1 MSLYKL
7 LARPILFR
15 LPADTAHDLTIKSA
29 SYLNDKAWTLD
40 FFNALYG
47 TKSPLLHQNIWGL
60 DFNNPV
66 GLAAGFDKNGVTL
79 SFMESLG
86 FGYLEVGSITAN
98 ASPGNPRP
106 TSFRLP
112 DDRSLINR
120 LGLNNDGAK
129 TVVRRLKK
137 RSTSIPVGVNIAKT
151 HDPSITGEKALQDYK
166 LSYELAKD
174 VADYITINISCPNTT
189 EGKTFEDPETLESLL
204 SYLNI
209 GEDMSGPP
217 VLIKISVDSDDTLLT
232 ELLDV
237 CQSKA
242 VDGYVATNTS
252 SKRTNL
258 TTSQDQLNE
267 IGRGGLSG
275 KAIKDRSTEIIRK
288 IHQHTKGE
296 KTIIGV
302 GGVFT
307 ADDAIEKL
315 KAGADLLQV
324 YTGMVYNG
332 PGIVHSINK
341 GILNYLDEN
350 GLENI
355 YQLK

>member
-1 MSLYKL
+1 MSLYKIV
-7 LARPILFR
+7 ARPILFR
-15 LPADTAHDLTIKSA
+15 LKADTAHDVAIKTA
-29 SYLNDKAWTLD
+29 TYLNDKAWTLD
-40 FFNALYG
+40 FFNALYRA
-47 TKSPLLHQNIWGL
+47 KSPLLHQNIWGL

-66 GLAAGFDKNGVTL
+66 GLAAGFDKNGRTL

-86 FGYLEVGSITAN
+86 FGYLEVGSVTAN

-112 DDRSLINR
+112 EDRSLINR

-129 TVVRRLKK
+129 TVTRRLKK
-137 RSTSIPVGVNIAKT
+137 KSVSVPVGVNIAKT
-151 HDPSITGEKALQDYK
+151 HDPFISGEKALKDYK
-166 LSYELAKD
+166 ISYDLAKK
-174 VADYITINISCPNTT
+174 VADYVTINISCPNTT
-189 EGKTFEDPETLESLL
+189 EGKTFEDPETLNQLL

-217 VLIKISVDSDDTLLT
+217 VLVKISVDTDDTLLT
-232 ELLDV
+232 ELLDI

-258 TTSQDQLNE
+258 STSQDQLDQ

-275 KAIKDRSTEIIRK
+275 RAIKDRSTDVIRK
-288 IHQHTKGE
+288 IHKHTKGE

-315 KAGADLLQV
+315 KAGADLLQI

-332 PGIVHSINK
+332 PGIVKSINK
-341 GILNYLDEN
+341 GIVKYLKEN
-350 GLENI
+350 GLENV

>member
-1 MSLYKL
+1 MSLYKIV
-7 LARPILFR
+7 ARPLLFR
-15 LPADTAHDLTIKSA
+15 LKADTAHDVTIKTA
-29 SYLNDKAWTLD
+29 TYLNDKAWPLD
-40 FFNALYG
+40 YLSALYSV
-47 TKSPLLHQNIWGL
+47 KNPLLHQNIWGL

-66 GLAAGFDKNGVTL
+66 GLAAGFDKNGRIL

-86 FGYLEVGSITAN
+86 FGYLEVGSVTAN

-112 DDRSLINR
+112 DDQSLINR

-129 TVVRRLKK
+129 TVTRRLKK
-137 RSTSIPVGVNIAKT
+137 KTVSVPVGVNIAKT
-151 HDPSITGEKALQDYK
+151 HDPSITGEEALQDYK
-166 LSYELAKD
+166 ISYDLAKD
-174 VADYITINISCPNTT
+174 VADYLTINISCPNTT
-189 EGKTFEDPETLESLL
+189 EGKTFEDPETLNQLL

-217 VLIKISVDSDDTLLT
+217 ILVKISVDTDDTLLS

-237 CQSKA
+237 CQSKV
-242 VDGYVATNTS
+242 VDGYVAANTS
-252 SKRTNL
+252 SKRTDL
-258 TTSQDQLNE
+258 STSQNQLNQ
-267 IGRGGLSG
+267 IGIGGLSG
-275 KAIKDRSTEIIRK
+275 RAIRDRSTEVIRK
-288 IHQHTKGE
+288 IHKHTKGE

-315 KAGADLLQV
+315 KAGADLIQV

-332 PGIVHSINK
+332 PGIVKSINK
-341 GILNYLDEN
+341 GIVKYLKEN
-350 GLENI
+350 GLENV
-355 YQLK
+355 YQL